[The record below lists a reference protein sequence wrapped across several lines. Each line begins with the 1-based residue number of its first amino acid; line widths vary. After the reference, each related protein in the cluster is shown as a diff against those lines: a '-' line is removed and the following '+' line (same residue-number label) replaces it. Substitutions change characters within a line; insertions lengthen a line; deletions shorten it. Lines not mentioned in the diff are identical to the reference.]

1 MNEYPDTHLSDSER
15 LLAHMLALLSLPRMG
30 PVRLTKLLE
39 QAPAEEVWAALL
51 AGESGAGKQPGT
63 PPLAKSL
70 SQPLAKSL
78 TQRCLSLAEQA
89 EVPPSQMLKWC
100 QGAQQIQPHDTLAA
114 YQDHA
119 VSVAM
124 LSSEGEDYPR
134 RLSQDIEPPA
144 VLFWQGDISIL
155 DSYPTAAI
163 VGTRSCSN
171 YGREI
176 AFELGHAL
184 SSAGVCVVSGLAL
197 GIDTAA
203 HKGALSAGGAPPIGV
218 VGSGLNVV
226 YPKSNRAL
234 WEEVAGKGLLVS
246 ETPLDIAPERW
257 RFPARNRII
266 AALSDVAVIVESMTK
281 GGAMFTV
288 DEATHRGKP
297 IFAVPGPIRSPSSQG
312 TNRLLAEGCLPL
324 CDANDVL
331 VALGIPVSRG
341 QPTNDAPI
349 DNLSPEQQKL
359 LEAFDWQ
366 PAGLEQLV
374 ERSQMPLSD
383 IAVQLEEL
391 QSAGHIIRRGL
402 WYERSAR
409 K

>member
-1 MNEYPDTHLSDSER
+1 MDEHTDIPTDNGPTGSEQT
-15 LLAHMLALLSLPRMG
+15 LAHMLALLSLPKMG
-30 PVRLTKLLE
+30 PARLAKLLE
-39 QAPAEEVWAALL
+39 QAPAEAVWDALL
-51 AGESGAGKQPGT
+51 AGESGQA
-63 PPLAKSL
+63 
-70 SQPLAKSL
+70 SQPLS
-78 TQRCLSLAEQA
+78 QQCLSFAQQA
-89 EVPPSQMLKWC
+89 EVQSQQMLKWC
-100 QGAQQIQPHDTLAA
+100 QLARQIQPGDTLSA
-114 YQDHA
+114 YNEHA

-124 LSSEGEDYPR
+124 LDSGGYPK

-144 VLFWQGDISIL
+144 VLFWQGDINIL
-155 DSYPTAAI
+155 NSYPTAAI

-171 YGREI
+171 YGREV
-176 AFELGHAL
+176 AFELGHSL
-184 SSAGVCVVSGLAL
+184 SLAGVSVVSGLAL

-218 VGSGLNVV
+218 VGSGLNVI

-234 WEEVAGKGLLVS
+234 WQEVAGKGLLVS

-266 AALSDVAVIVESMTK
+266 AALSDAVVIVESMSK

-297 IFAVPGPIRSPSSQG
+297 IFAVPGPIRSPASKG

-341 QPTNDAPI
+341 QPPADTLIGDQSI
-349 DNLSPEQQKL
+349 DDLSPEKQKL

-374 ERSQMPLSD
+374 DRSQMPLSD
-383 IAVQLEEL
+383 ISIHLEEL
-391 QSAGHIIRRGL
+391 QSAGHIIKRGL
-402 WYERSAR
+402 WFERSAR